1 VQGYMTIILM
11 FLLAYLIGCFP
22 SGLIIG
28 KVFYNKDIRKYG
40 SGNLGT
46 TNTFRILGKKAGII
60 VMILDILKG
69 FIVVFLPIY
78 FNIDIHGVIIGLFA
92 ILGHVYPVFLKFKG
106 GKAVAT
112 SAGVIMGV
120 NPLLFIAVTIT
131 FFLILYLFKYV
142 SLASII
148 ASIVNF
154 VLSIVFIDWIL
165 IVISF
170 VIMLIVIIRHWSN
183 IIRIIN
189 KEEPKISWM

>member
-1 VQGYMTIILM
+1 MTMVFM

-28 KVFYNKDIRKYG
+28 KVFYNKDIRQYG

-46 TNTFRILGKKAGII
+46 TNTFRVLGKSAGII

-69 FIVVFLPIY
+69 FIVVFIPLL
-78 FNIDIHGVIIGLFA
+78 FNQDVHGVIIGLFA

-131 FFLILYLFKYV
+131 FFIMLYLFKYV
-142 SLASII
+142 SLASIT

-154 VLSIVFIDWIL
+154 VLSIVFMDWIL
-165 IVISF
+165 IVIAF
-170 VIMLIVIIRHWSN
+170 IIMLIVIIRHHSN
-183 IIRIIN
+183 ITRIIN
-189 KEEPKISWM
+189 KEEPKITWM

>member
-1 VQGYMTIILM
+1 MTIILM

>member
-1 VQGYMTIILM
+1 MTMVLM

-28 KVFYNKDIRKYG
+28 KVFYNKDIRQSG

-46 TNTFRILGKKAGII
+46 TNTFRVLGKKAGII
-60 VMILDILKG
+60 VMILDIFKG
-69 FIVVFLPIY
+69 FIVVFLPLL
-78 FNIDIHGVIIGLFA
+78 FNHEVHGVIIGLFA
-92 ILGHVYPVFLKFKG
+92 ILGHVYPVFLKFRG

-120 NPLLFIAVTIT
+120 NPILFVAVTIT
-131 FFLILYLFKYV
+131 FIIVLYLFKFV

-154 VLSIVFIDWIL
+154 ILSIVFMDWIL
-165 IVISF
+165 IVIAF
-170 VIMLIVIIRHWSN
+170 VIMLIVIIRHRSN
-183 IIRIIN
+183 IKRIIN
-189 KEEPKISWM
+189 KEEPKITWM